1 MNLANNYCSS
11 CGLDYNKCKE
21 GYNNKGTR
29 CCGGCTHGNIVK
41 SLDKTHDVT
50 IEAAGEATLQ
60 GSFIIVQQGSEEGS
74 DRVTV
79 VLTNGTAYHIETKTL
94 SEVMF
99 AVRARKDSNA
109 SPDELLKIGF
119 TKSKATPNE
128 LSQVVILKKQVE
140 ESE

>member
-1 MNLANNYCSS
+1 MDLENNYCSN

-21 GYNNKGTR
+21 GYHSKGTR
-29 CCGGCTHGNIVK
+29 CCGGCTHGNMVG
-41 SLDKTHDVT
+41 SLRETHNITV
-50 IEAAGEATLQ
+50 EAAGEATLQ

-119 TKSKATPNE
+119 AKSKATPNE
-128 LSQVVILKKQVE
+128 LSQVAIIKKQAE